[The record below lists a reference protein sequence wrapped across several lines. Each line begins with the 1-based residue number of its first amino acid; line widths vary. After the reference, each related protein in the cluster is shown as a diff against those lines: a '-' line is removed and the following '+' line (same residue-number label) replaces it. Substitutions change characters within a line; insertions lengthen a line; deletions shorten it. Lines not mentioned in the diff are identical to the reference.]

1 MPVYFTDG
9 TCINHSFDYMEEHV
23 AIQYQ
28 SSKYAFVTEGE
39 ELTEQEHL
47 DSCDI
52 NKMVKNAMRGMQVRG
67 GSNPI
72 YGYDDITMD
81 GLQHRILK
89 QQLEQELGDL
99 SEGEFDQETLDQI
112 GPEIVKKFGFKLK
125 KTLDSEKKQNDDQT
139 TKKTNTESDVKPT
152 TETV

>member
-1 MPVYFTDG
+1 MALNYQPSEHAFFTA
-9 TCINHSFDYMEEHV
+9 EED
-23 AIQYQ
+23 
-28 SSKYAFVTEGE
+28 
-39 ELTEQEHL
+39 LTEQEHL

-67 GSNPI
+67 GNNPT
-72 YGYDDITMD
+72 YGYDDMTMD

-99 SEGEFDQETLDQI
+99 SKGEFDQEALDQI

-125 KTLDSEKKQNDDQT
+125 QSKDLPKNDDQT
-139 TKKTNTESDVKPT
+139 TKKEDPT
-152 TETV
+152 PPVSNPNPNPS

>member
-1 MPVYFTDG
+1 MALKYEP
-9 TCINHSFDYMEEHV
+9 
-23 AIQYQ
+23 
-28 SSKYAFVTEGE
+28 SKYAFVTEGE

-72 YGYDDITMD
+72 YGYDDMTMD

-125 KTLDSEKKQNDDQT
+125 KQVEPDPNKTNDDQT
-139 TKKTNTESDVKPT
+139 TIKKQDPVPPVNTTTNP
-152 TETV
+152 

>member
-1 MPVYFTDG
+1 MALNYQPSKHAFITD
-9 TCINHSFDYMEEHV
+9 EED
-23 AIQYQ
+23 
-28 SSKYAFVTEGE
+28 
-39 ELTEQEHL
+39 LTEQEHL

-67 GSNPI
+67 GNNPI
-72 YGYDDITMD
+72 YGYDDTTID

-125 KTLDSEKKQNDDQT
+125 QVKDLPKNDDKT
-139 TKKTNTESDVKPT
+139 TKNQDPT
-152 TETV
+152 PPVPNPNPNP

>member
-1 MPVYFTDG
+1 MALNYQPSKNAFFT
-9 TCINHSFDYMEEHV
+9 NE
-23 AIQYQ
+23 
-28 SSKYAFVTEGE
+28 E

-67 GSNPI
+67 GRNPV
-72 YGYDDITMD
+72 YGYDDMTMD

-99 SEGEFDQETLDQI
+99 SETEFDQETLDQI
-112 GPEIVKKFGFKLK
+112 DPEIVKKFGFKLK
-125 KTLDSEKKQNDDQT
+125 QVKDLSKNDDKT
-139 TKKTNTESDVKPT
+139 TKKEDPT
-152 TETV
+152 PPVQNPNPNP